1 VAYQRGW
8 RSSRRGSRGRASLNR
23 ERAASELHAV
33 EGVNGATRRM
43 ALRHLDEAKAPGAA
57 GLAGRS

>member
-8 RSSRRGSRGRASLNR
+8 RGSRRGSRGRASLNR
-23 ERAASELHAV
+23 ERAASELHVV

-43 ALRHLDEAKAPGAA
+43 ALWHLDEAKAAGAA
-57 GLAGRS
+57 GLAGWS